1 VAAHKQQRVALVA
14 EPIPTTPEAAA
25 QQTKVL
31 EAEPG
36 VAIMAIPTG
45 GMPVVAVAVL
55 VEWAA
60 TRELPRLVSLVALAA
75 LA

>member
-14 EPIPTTPEAAA
+14 DPMPTSPEAAA

-45 GMPVVAVAVL
+45 GMPVAVVVVQA
-55 VEWAA
+55 ERAA
-60 TRELPRLVSLVALAA
+60 TRELPPLVCLVARAA
-75 LA
+75 QV